1 MFFPF
6 ETTPEA
12 AEHMAPPSNRS
23 VHGTTDIQR
32 VINMPSDTT
41 PGLIDVN
48 FEMVADAVR
57 DPFIR
62 LSALLP
68 FLTIT

>member
-23 VHGTTDIQR
+23 VHGTTDVER
-32 VINMPSDTT
+32 VITMPSDTA
-41 PGLIDVN
+41 PGLIDFN
-48 FEMVADAVR
+48 FEMVADAVS
-57 DPFIR
+57 DPIHSFD
-62 LSALLP
+62 SLLY
-68 FLTIT
+68 FHF